1 VTYPLDVERLVPG
14 WRVLRHYRRDW
25 LRSDLLAGL
34 ALTALLVP
42 QGMAYAELAGL
53 PAVTGL
59 YTTITALCSYAI
71 FGPSR
76 ILVLGPDSALAPLI
90 LAAITPLVVAD
101 NPDQAVALAG
111 VLALL
116 IGVCCLLV
124 GLIRLGNIAEL
135 LSRPVRVG
143 YLNGLALIIVA
154 SQLPKLF
161 GFDGTGDDLVEDLR
175 SFVTGVRDGL
185 TEPAAL
191 VIGAGCLVVIL
202 ALREWSPAIP
212 GVLLAI
218 IGASMAVVWFDLG
231 GEIDVVGVIPSGFP
245 APSLPRVDADQ
256 LAALVAAAIGIAFVT
271 LADTSALSK
280 SLAAQRREEVE
291 PNQEIAALGLANITT
306 SLFQGFPVSA
316 SMSRTAVAATTGS
329 RTQVTGIVGAGSVI
343 AILLFAT
350 SLFEDLPSSALAAVV
365 IAAGITLF
373 DFGTMRWFWK
383 VRRSELAL
391 SLGALIGVALLG
403 PLVGI
408 VVAVALSLGNFV
420 RRARRPYD
428 AVLGRIDGR
437 KGYHDRERHPEAKGI
452 PGLLLYRFDAPL
464 FFGNADHLRQRV
476 LELVDESS
484 PSVYWVVLA
493 AEPITDI
500 DTTGAEALEALLDDF
515 DERGIRLGFA
525 ELKGP
530 TKDRLRSY
538 RLYERIGDDLFFPT
552 IGKAINAYLEETD
565 VEWTDW
571 TDRDESDEPDG
582 SAGG

>member
-1 VTYPLDVERLVPG
+1 
-14 WRVLRHYRRDW
+14 
-25 LRSDLLAGL
+25 
-34 ALTALLVP
+34 
-42 QGMAYAELAGL
+42 
-53 PAVTGL
+53 
-59 YTTITALCSYAI
+59 
-71 FGPSR
+71 
-76 ILVLGPDSALAPLI
+76 
-90 LAAITPLVVAD
+90 
-101 NPDQAVALAG
+101 
-111 VLALL
+111 
-116 IGVCCLLV
+116 
-124 GLIRLGNIAEL
+124 
-135 LSRPVRVG
+135 
-143 YLNGLALIIVA
+143 
-154 SQLPKLF
+154 
-161 GFDGTGDDLVEDLR
+161 
-175 SFVTGVRDGL
+175 
-185 TEPAAL
+185 
-191 VIGAGCLVVIL
+191 
-202 ALREWSPAIP
+202 
-212 GVLLAI
+212 
-218 IGASMAVVWFDLG
+218 
-231 GEIDVVGVIPSGFP
+231 
-245 APSLPRVDADQ
+245 
-256 LAALVAAAIGIAFVT
+256 
-271 LADTSALSK
+271 
-280 SLAAQRREEVE
+280 
-291 PNQEIAALGLANITT
+291 
-306 SLFQGFPVSA
+306 
-316 SMSRTAVAATTGS
+316 
-329 RTQVTGIVGAGSVI
+329 
-343 AILLFAT
+343 
-350 SLFEDLPSSALAAVV
+350 V

-500 DTTGAEALEALLDDF
+500 DTTGAEALEAVLDDF